1 MRKFLWRLLPCA
13 AAVMFLAACG
23 GDASRPAVLRG
34 VVEADKVPESV
45 EIAYTFNGD
54 MLSMTYAQVEVAE
67 DGSFTYELELP
78 ERTLDVDIY
87 VGNGAYGA
95 HLERGTETV
104 VKLTRRG
111 EGRGFDAEYEG
122 PNAEL
127 SRVVNGCTNAFDIM
141 KYFSPDPEYA
151 KSYDEYRQ
159 ILEDE
164 YAALKPLVAAVGDRK
179 ARDYY
184 ERLSEG
190 RYRWTKI
197 RILMDEAYDEG
208 KELNEYPEYAELTA
222 GIDPNDPMNIRTNML
237 LVWEGA
243 QHKLPN
249 EFGSD
254 MSGYCLESLDII
266 DREIKNPVVR
276 DVLVKNAAYSF
287 FTYHAASS
295 DVGKFWERFQE
306 FAKDYPELI
315 AEYEPK
321 VKALSGTAKGA
332 AMPFDP
338 VMSDID
344 GKECRL
350 SEFVAGKF
358 AYIDIWATWCGPCRK
373 EIPHFAEVAKH
384 FAGNDKVCLVSIS
397 VDSDHGAWVK
407 MISDEKPAWPQ
418 FILSSEQQKLFM
430 DAWGISGIP
439 RFIMLDRNGRIF
451 AADAIRPSSEDVV
464 ATIEAEL

>member
-1 MRKFLWRLLPCA
+1 MA
-13 AAVMFLAACG
+13 ALMFLAACG
-23 GDASRPAVLRG
+23 GTDKPARLAG
-34 VVEADKVPESV
+34 TFTGAGEPD
-45 EIAYTFNGD
+45 IQLAYTFNGD
-54 MLSMTYAQVEVAE
+54 MLSMNYLPVEVSA
-67 DGSFTYELELP
+67 DGTFSVELELP
-78 ERTLDVDIY
+78 ERTLDADLY
-87 VGNGAYGA
+87 VGNSIFGV

-104 VKLTRRG
+104 IRLAHRE
-111 EGRGFDAEYEG
+111 EGWGYDAEYEG
-122 PNAEL
+122 VNAEL
-127 SRVVNGCTNAFDIM
+127 SRVVNANSQAFDIM
-141 KYFSPDPEYA
+141 KYFSPDPAYA
-151 KSYDEYRQ
+151 KTYDEYRQ

-164 YAALKPLVAAVGDRK
+164 YAGVEASVAAVTDRK

-184 ERLSEG
+184 ARLSEG
-190 RYRWTKI
+190 RYRWTRL

-208 KELNEYPEYAELTA
+208 KDLSEYPEYAELTA
-222 GIDPNDPMNIRTNML
+222 GIDPNDPMNIRSNML

-254 MSGYCLESLDII
+254 MSDYCIESLDII
-266 DREIKNPVVR
+266 GREITNPVVR
-276 DVLVKNAAYSF
+276 DVLTRNAAFSF
-287 FTYHAASS
+287 FTYHAGSS
-295 DVGKFWERFQE
+295 DVAKFWSRFKD

-321 VKALSGTAKGA
+321 VKALTGTAKGA
-332 AMPFDP
+332 PMPFDP
-338 VMSDID
+338 VMSDLE

-397 VDSDHGAWVK
+397 VDSDHQAWVK

-418 FILSSEQQKLFM
+418 FILSPEQQKLFM

-439 RFIMLDRNGRIF
+439 RFIMLDKSGRIF
-451 AADAIRPSSEDVV
+451 SADAKRPSSEDIV